1 MTTTCGVLHHVLILA
16 LILILEP
23 FVTVAWSSS
32 YTYQEH
38 RNPWPIL
45 SSVSPASFNDEDII
59 IMSPPPDE
67 KKMSKQPLQK
77 IILWR
82 GEKSHGNDL
91 QFRHLEFTSALAS
104 RLQIP
109 VELNANTNAN
119 AKSEIDLNFSPALSS
134 NFTMAEEMVDED
146 EMQAYENAMQYIS
159 ALDNNTEKNAS
170 ILLSDEDLIKTV
182 QRCSLVRS
190 LYEIVAEGE
199 TYPELAKNALASGN
213 LNDLMNK
220 GRSSDA
226 SWRVRLRQYGNTA
239 RLERRK
245 QYGRQMKSPV
255 KSEREAIHQM
265 GELFDELTG
274 PVDLNNA
281 EITLYLFEG
290 LLGRQKVLA
299 RLLTRGAETSV
310 MAPKTR
316 ICVTNTPLCPLAA
329 FAMCNVARI
338 KPGHRIF
345 DPFAGSCAILMAAS
359 MIEPTIQ
366 SVGVEIALDGQVN
379 RDDIVLDF
387 TSRNLTLPYSIIRGD
402 SMSGDIR
409 HKARAAVGNEP
420 FDAIVTDPP
429 YGIREKTGFCLNPPL
444 LDLVKCIAKDRKDGN
459 RLLKIGGRLV
469 AFVPNQSGD
478 DISLDM
484 PSHDDLSL
492 AGLEFCQMLEQ
503 PLNESLSRWL
513 VEYKCVE

>member
-1 MTTTCGVLHHVLILA
+1 
-16 LILILEP
+16 
-23 FVTVAWSSS
+23 VAWSSS
-32 YTYQEH
+32 YTYQQR

-45 SSVSPASFNDEDII
+45 SSVSPASFNEDISII
-59 IMSPPPDE
+59 IMSPAPDE

-82 GEKSHGNDL
+82 GEKAHGNDL

-104 RLQIP
+104 RLP
-109 VELNANTNAN
+109 VELNANS
-119 AKSEIDLNFSPALSS
+119 KFEIDLNFSPALSS

-146 EMQAYENAMQYIS
+146 ERQAYENAMQYIS
-159 ALDNNTEKNAS
+159 ALDNTNVEKYAS
-170 ILLSDEDLIKTV
+170 NLLFDEDLIKTV

-213 LNDLMNK
+213 LHDMMNT

-239 RLERRK
+239 RLEKRK

-265 GELFDELTG
+265 GELFDEFTG

-290 LLGRQKVLA
+290 LLGREKVLA

-329 FAMCNVARI
+329 FTMCNVARI

-387 TSRNLTLPYSIIRGD
+387 TSRNLTLPFSIIRGD
-402 SMSGDIR
+402 SMSDDIR
-409 HKARAAVGNEP
+409 NEARAAVGNEP

-459 RLLKIGGRLV
+459 RLLKLGGRLV
-469 AFVPNQSGD
+469 AFVPNQAGD

-484 PSHDDLSL
+484 PSDEDLSL